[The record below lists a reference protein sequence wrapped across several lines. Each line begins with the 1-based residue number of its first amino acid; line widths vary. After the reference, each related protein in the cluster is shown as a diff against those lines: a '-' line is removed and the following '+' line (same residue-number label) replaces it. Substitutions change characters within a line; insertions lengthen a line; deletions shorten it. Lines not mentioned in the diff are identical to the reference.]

1 MVSEEEA
8 FDDLLYSARS
18 GDLEDA
24 IQCLKDNPGI
34 AKYKSKSCSGATPLH
49 YAAANGHV
57 EIMRLLISHGAD
69 LNAVNEYGNTA
80 LHFAAINGKVD
91 AVQLLLN
98 HKANA
103 ALPNEFNRNPFD
115 EAVAKNNGRIR
126 HMLMTHIEENQNANV
141 EDLEKE

>member
-8 FDDLLYSARS
+8 FDDLLYAARS

-24 IQCLKDNPGI
+24 IHCLKDNPDI
-34 AKYKSKSCSGATPLH
+34 AKYKSESGSGATPLH

-57 EIMRLLISHGAD
+57 EIMRLLIGHGAD

-80 LHFAAINGKVD
+80 LHFAAINEKVD
-91 AVQLLLN
+91 AVELLLKN
-98 HKANA
+98 KADA
-103 ALPNEFNRNPFD
+103 ALSNEFNRNPFD

-126 HMLMTHIEENQNANV
+126 HLLMTHVEQNQKANV